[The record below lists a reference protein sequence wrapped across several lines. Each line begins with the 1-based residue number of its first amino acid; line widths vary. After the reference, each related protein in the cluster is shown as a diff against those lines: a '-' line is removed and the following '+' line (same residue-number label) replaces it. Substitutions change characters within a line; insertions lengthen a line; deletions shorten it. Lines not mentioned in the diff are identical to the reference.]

1 MMLEILRES
10 SVLAVVGLSS
20 KPDRAGYYVPAY
32 MQQAGYTIVPV
43 NPGLDHALGVRAY
56 PDLRDVPLPVDCVLI
71 FRRPEFVPAVVEQ
84 AIAIEARYIWMQ
96 LGIRSEPAAQA
107 ARAAGLG
114 VIMDACIMVEHRRL
128 AGRLDKARRGAD

>member
-1 MMLEILRES
+1 MLEILRES

-32 MQQAGYTIVPV
+32 MQRAGYTILPV
-43 NPGLDHALGVRAY
+43 NPALDHALGVRAFA
-56 PDLRDVPLPVDCVLI
+56 DLQDVPQPVDCVLI

-84 AIAIEARYIWMQ
+84 AIAIKARYIWMQ
-96 LGIRSEPAAQA
+96 LGIRSEPAAQK

-128 AGRLDKARRGAD
+128 ANRLDEARRGMS